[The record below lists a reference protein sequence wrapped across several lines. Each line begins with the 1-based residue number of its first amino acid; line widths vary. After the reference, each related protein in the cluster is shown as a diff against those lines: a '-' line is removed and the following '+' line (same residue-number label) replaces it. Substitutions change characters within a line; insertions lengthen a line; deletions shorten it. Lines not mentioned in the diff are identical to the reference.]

1 MPMKA
6 TRVKKFISS
15 GKGRIRYDRKLKLH
29 YLQLLVEPSGEETQ
43 EVVLGIDPGST
54 YDGISIV
61 SKTYHH
67 INIELIQR
75 PKKGKNSIKAFKQRQ
90 SGNRRVRRSR
100 LRHRKIRFDNRT
112 SSKLSPTIKANVDFR
127 KWIIIKLNLYY
138 PISKVVIEDV
148 RYNHYQNSNGD
159 SFSRVEQGKSELYN
173 FIQDL
178 NLELELI
185 EGVETKKLR
194 TKHFGFDPK
203 VSNKSA
209 NSFEAH
215 CIDSFVLSA
224 PKGFEFDRET
234 GEILGRRTEFNSDIC
249 KSVTFIEKYVKQ
261 RRSLTRTR
269 ALYKKPHNTGSFY
282 YRYGKGG
289 VKKTFTAFSNK
300 RNYSRVKPPGEH
312 SNHPKQWIYIDNGYS
327 KKVKSNTAQYG
338 GTVINGKQK
347 WFYDNEWNNRSIW
360 TMSPT
365 SIANT

>member
-1 MPMKA
+1 MYRLPVRFKGKPLMPMKA

-15 GKGRIRYDRKLKLH
+15 GKGRIRYDRKLKLY

-185 EGVETKKLR
+185 TGV
-194 TKHFGFDPK
+194 
-203 VSNKSA
+203 S
-209 NSFEAH
+209 
-215 CIDSFVLSA
+215 
-224 PKGFEFDRET
+224 
-234 GEILGRRTEFNSDIC
+234 
-249 KSVTFIEKYVKQ
+249 
-261 RRSLTRTR
+261 
-269 ALYKKPHNTGSFY
+269 
-282 YRYGKGG
+282 
-289 VKKTFTAFSNK
+289 
-300 RNYSRVKPPGEH
+300 
-312 SNHPKQWIYIDNGYS
+312 
-327 KKVKSNTAQYG
+327 
-338 GTVINGKQK
+338 
-347 WFYDNEWNNRSIW
+347 
-360 TMSPT
+360 
-365 SIANT
+365 